1 QEKATETIAPKT
13 EAALGAPAGGL
24 QPPGNLYSAILSRNE
39 AVKDA
44 LRLKDFLEL
53 RDKYVSKKVLFKDP
67 LFPADD
73 SSLYYSQKFP
83 LNLVWKR
90 PSEICKNP
98 QFIVGGANRT
108 DICQGDLGDC
118 WLLAAIACLTLNET
132 LRYHVVPPDQ
142 SFTENYAGIFHFQF
156 WRYGEWVDVLVDDRL
171 PTYKNRLVFTR
182 SGNKNEFWSAL
193 LEKAYAKLHGS
204 YEALK
209 GGNTLE
215 AMEDFTGGVTEYYE
229 ITDAPKEIYNIMRKA
244 LERGSLMG
252 CSIDIQKGFKTFIRM
267 SIYYI
272 LINILKFVHYLF
284 LQYTVILF
292 SSCFQALV
300 PTASE
305 TKTSTG
311 LVRGHAYSVT
321 GVEQGKQQDCRDT
334 RIRLVRIRDP
344 WGVAPPPSCKCNDW
358 TELATSE
365 QEKQKLQP
373 VGPGEFWMYFEEFQK
388 TFTKLEICNL
398 TPDALQDDELL
409 KWTVSANEG
418 RWVRGCSAGGCRN
431 FPDTFWT
438 NPQYRLRLTEEDD
451 DEPEDGERGCTVVV
465 ALMQKGRRR
474 ESYAGASL
482 HAIGFAIYEMH
493 GNKQHLSKDFF
504 LYNAS
509 KARCKSYINLR
520 EVTERFLLRPGEY
533 VIVPSTFEPHK
544 ESDFLLR
551 VFSEKKSTSE
561 SVCVCVCVCWGSQN
575 VEEFG
580 ISYHNIIMCFMFSLR
595 LMGAVIEADP
605 CALFEEDEESEEE
618 KEFRAIF
625 QQISG
630 DDMQINAKELTG
642 VLNKALSKYKELRA
656 QGFALESCR
665 SMIALM
671 DVSLNVCRTCDPNRR
686 LNLQEFKHLWNK
698 VTQWRAIFTR
708 YDTDK
713 NGTISSFE
721 MRNAVADAGF
731 QLNPQ
736 LLDIISM
743 RYANEHL
750 YMDFDSYICCLVRLE
765 GMFRAFKAFDKD
777 GDGIIKL
784 NVLE

>member
-1 QEKATETIAPKT
+1 MSTSKSLKRSEKEKCEVQEKVSETRAPTT
-13 EAALGAPAGGL
+13 EAAPGAPAGVF
-24 QPPGNLYSAILSRNE
+24 QAPGNLYSAILSRNE

-44 LRLKDFLEL
+44 KRLKDFLEL

-90 PSEICKNP
+90 PSEICDNP
-98 QFIVGGANRT
+98 QFIIGGANRT

-118 WLLAAIACLTLNET
+118 WFLAAIACLTMNDT
-132 LRYHVVPPDQ
+132 LRYRVVPPDQ

-171 PTYKNRLVFTR
+171 PTYKNHLVFTR

-229 ITDAPKEIYNIMRKA
+229 ITDAPKEIYSIMKKA

-252 CSIDIQKGFKTFIRM
+252 CSID
-267 SIYYI
+267 
-272 LINILKFVHYLF
+272 V
-284 LQYTVILF
+284 
-292 SSCFQALV
+292 LV
-300 PTASE
+300 PSARE

-311 LVRGHAYSVT
+311 LMKGHAYSVT
-321 GVEQGKQQDCRDT
+321 GVEQGKQHDGRDT

-344 WGVAPPPSCKCNDW
+344 WGVAPPPSCKSNDW
-358 TELATSE
+358 TKLGTSE
-365 QEKQKLQP
+365 QEKQKLKP

-398 TPDALQDDELL
+398 TPDTLQDDKLL

-431 FPDTFWT
+431 YPETFWT

-451 DEPEDGERGCTVVV
+451 DEPEDGEKGCTVVV

-474 ESYAGASL
+474 ESYAGAML
-482 HAIGFAIYEMH
+482 HAIGFAIYEVPKEMH
-493 GNKQHLSKDFF
+493 GNKQHLPKDFF

-520 EVTERFLLRPGEY
+520 EVTERFCLSPGEY
-533 VIVPSTFEPHK
+533 LIIPSTFEPHK

-561 SVCVCVCVCWGSQN
+561 
-575 VEEFG
+575 
-580 ISYHNIIMCFMFSLR
+580 
-595 LMGAVIEADP
+595 LMGAVIEAEPYLLEQDKKKIK
-605 CALFEEDEESEEE
+605 LFEEEESEEE
-618 KEFRAIF
+618 KQFRAIF
-625 QQISG
+625 QQIAG
-630 DDMQINAKELTG
+630 DDMQINAKELISI
-642 VLNKALSKYKELRA
+642 LNSALNKYKELKA
-656 QGFALESCR
+656 TGFSLDSCR

-671 DVSLNVCRTCDPNRR
+671 DTDGTGR

-698 VTQWRAIFTR
+698 IKQWKTIFTR
-708 YDTDK
+708 YDADK
-713 NGTISSFE
+713 FGSISSFE
-721 MRNAVADAGF
+721 MRNALADVGF

-736 LLDIISM
+736 LHDIIAM
-743 RYANEHL
+743 RYANEQL
-750 YMDFDSYICCLVRLE
+750 YLDFESYICCLVRLE

-777 GDGIIKL
+777 GDGLIKL
-784 NVLE
+784 SVLEWLQLTMYA

>member
-1 QEKATETIAPKT
+1 MNKSRTREEKGEAEQKVSERRAPLT
-13 EAALGAPAGGL
+13 QAAPGAPDGVF
-24 QPPGNLYSAILSRNE
+24 QSPGNLFSAILSRNE

-44 LRLKDFLEL
+44 KRLKDFVEL
-53 RDKYVSKKVLFKDP
+53 RDKYVRQKVLFKDP

-98 QFIVGGANRT
+98 QFIVDGANRT

-132 LRYHVVPPDQ
+132 LRYRVVPPDQ
-142 SFTENYAGIFHFQF
+142 SFTENYAGIFHFQI

-182 SGNKNEFWSAL
+182 SRNQNEFWSAL

-229 ITDAPKEIYNIMRKA
+229 IVDAPKEIYNIMRKA

-252 CSIDIQKGFKTFIRM
+252 CSID
-267 SIYYI
+267 
-272 LINILKFVHYLF
+272 
-284 LQYTVILF
+284 
-292 SSCFQALV
+292 ALV
-300 PTASE
+300 PSASE

-321 GVEQGKQQDCRDT
+321 GVEQGQQQDCRDT

-358 TELATSE
+358 TQLASSE
-365 QEKQKLQP
+365 QDKQKLEP
-373 VGPGEFWMYFEEFQK
+373 VEPGEFWMHFEEFQQN
-388 TFTKLEICNL
+388 FTKLEICNL

-409 KWTVSANEG
+409 KWTVSVNEG

-431 FPDTFWT
+431 YPDTFWT

-451 DEPEDGERGCTVVV
+451 DEPDHGEKGCTVVL

-474 ESYAGASL
+474 ESYAGATL
-482 HAIGFAIYEMH
+482 HAIGFAIYEVPKEMH
-493 GNKQHLSKDFF
+493 GNKQHLPKDFF

-509 KARCKSYINLR
+509 KARCRSYINLR
-520 EVTERFLLRPGEY
+520 EVTERFCLKPGEY

-561 SVCVCVCVCWGSQN
+561 
-575 VEEFG
+575 
-580 ISYHNIIMCFMFSLR
+580 
-595 LMGAVIEADP
+595 LMGAVIEAEP
-605 CALFEEDEESEEE
+605 CVLESEKKKITLFEEEESEEE
-618 KEFRAIF
+618 KQFRAIF
-625 QQISG
+625 EQIAG
-630 DDMQINAKELTG
+630 DDMQINAKELG
-642 VLNKALSKYKELRA
+642 LVLNKALSKYKELKA
-656 QGFALESCR
+656 QGFSLDSCR
-665 SMIALM
+665 SMIALL
-671 DVSLNVCRTCDPNRR
+671 DTDGTGR
-686 LNLQEFKHLWNK
+686 LNLQEFKHLWMKIN
-698 VTQWRAIFTR
+698 QWKAIFTR

-713 NGTISSFE
+713 SATISSFE

-736 LLDIISM
+736 LHDIIAM

-750 YMDFDSYICCLVRLE
+750 YLDFDSYICCLVRLE

-777 GDGIIKL
+777 GDGLIKL